1 MSLQSAFLADI
12 AANVEDDAPRL
23 VYADWLTDNGDPNRA
38 AFIRAQCRLA
48 KMGPCGLERF
58 ALEAEAEDLLARNEA
73 KWRQGLPKT
82 GAQIEFTRGFP
93 HRFACT
99 VATFLEHGEELL
111 AAAPTL
117 RDYFAQKPGRGWD
130 ELMRSPLLG
139 RLSALDTGEKR
150 LGVRRALDLAVS
162 PHATGLR
169 SLSLSQAGMTARG
182 LDALLA
188 SPHLRGLRRLVLRG
202 NELGNEGISK
212 TVSADLPSLVA
223 LDIGENGLGPGGATA
238 LARSPLP
245 PRLEELVIRERRGGD
260 DLARALFSAEWPA
273 LRKLS
278 LCLNQMSGAG
288 AAALAANPSLVNL
301 RELDLTLDY
310 RQPLAP
316 LFKAPHL
323 ARLERLG
330 LNVSVRASAMESLA
344 HSPMLANLRSLVA
357 KDAGVA
363 AVLASPASAGLVELS
378 VDASDKNLAAVAR
391 AFVSAGHLTNLRKLA
406 IGSSIFGD
414 LSWLPVLLG
423 AAHLAGVA
431 HLDLSSNLLDAASL
445 QALLDCPNLGGV
457 RRLRLSFA
465 TLQRNAGLRQPLK
478 DRFGPA
484 LRSG

>member
-1 MSLQSAFLADI
+1 MNLQDAFLADI
-12 AANVEDDAPRL
+12 AANAEDDAPRL
-23 VYADWLTDNGDPNRA
+23 VFADWLTDNGDPERA

-48 KMGPCGLERF
+48 KMGPCGTERF

-73 KWRQGLPKT
+73 KWRKGLPKT
-82 GAQIEFTRGFP
+82 RAQIEFARGFP

-99 VATFLEHGEELL
+99 VATFLEQGEELL

-117 RDYFAQKPGRGWD
+117 REFFAHKPGRGWD

-150 LGVRRALDLAVS
+150 LGVRRALALAAS
-162 PHATGLR
+162 PHATSLR
-169 SLSLSQAGMTARG
+169 SLALSQALMTERG

-188 SPHLRGLRRLVLRG
+188 SPYLRGLRRLVLRG
-202 NELGNEGISK
+202 NELGDEGIGK
-212 TVSADLPSLVA
+212 TVSADYPGLVA
-223 LDIGENGLGPGGATA
+223 LDIGENGLGLAGATA
-238 LARSPLP
+238 LARSPLAR
-245 PRLEELVIRERRGGD
+245 RLEELVIRERRGGD
-260 DLARALFSAEWPA
+260 AVARALFSAEWPT

-278 LCLNQMSGAG
+278 LCLNQMGGAG
-288 AAALAANPSLVNL
+288 VAVLAACPSLASL

-316 LFKAPHL
+316 LFNAPHL
-323 ARLERLG
+323 ARLERLA
-330 LNVSVRASAMESLA
+330 LNVSVAASAMESLA
-344 HSPMLANLRSLVA
+344 RSPMLANLRSLVA
-357 KDAGVA
+357 SDAGVA

-378 VDASDKNLAAVAR
+378 VDGPDEKLAAVAR
-391 AFVSAGHLTNLRKLA
+391 AFAGAGHLTNLRKLA

-414 LSWLPVLLG
+414 LSWLRPVLG

-431 HLDLSSNLLDAASL
+431 HLDLSSNLLDVASL
-445 QALLDCPNLGGV
+445 QALLDCPNLGRL

-478 DRFGPA
+478 ERFGPA
-484 LRSG
+484 LRTG